1 MSQSEEIERKLESGA
16 TLTPLDA
23 LREFGCFR
31 LAARIE
37 ELKHRRKDIET
48 VPVHTGTGKYVA
60 GYRLRRRVEQNGQ
73 VLLAI

>member
-1 MSQSEEIERKLESGA
+1 MSQSAEIERRLESGA

-48 VPVHTGTGKYVA
+48 IPVHIPEHMRTC
-60 GYRLRRRVEQNGQ
+60 E
-73 VLLAI
+73 AINK